1 MHCGTKQDQMQRFL
15 QGEIL
20 TNRSKRIDEKCI
32 LKIFMLTKLLNYRYG
47 IQKRHREMCRM

>member
-47 IQKRHREMCRM
+47 IQKRYREMCRV